1 MGIKYEVEDSK
12 TLLIELKAVT
22 RKDNEKV
29 RKKVENRFQFGGKKE
44 QEKREEKK
52 AELKRRES

>member
-1 MGIKYEVEDSK
+1 MKWK
-12 TLLIELKAVT
+12 TAEIEKKTQVIELKAVT

-44 QEKREEKK
+44 QEKREKK
-52 AELKRRES
+52 G